1 MYLTHNIGSAS
12 ALPIIMQ
19 TSAFA
24 HYTKYCSSFR
34 NSPVDHLPIFL
45 VKALQRYPA
54 SHRQFR
60 GQSGREQPH
69 RSTLFRKIHPCIPIG
84 EYPLQKLSSQAVA
97 KSLQVQGINSN
108 RWQVDN
114 SGKVAVVGDKAESI
128 QEVQELVFCRAGCF
142 MHCCKCFHV
151 EKLSTHSCCS
161 CKDSS
166 NSEAKG
172 QPSFKRL
179 VVTVDIINE
188 QDEDEQEGLQQ

>member
-1 MYLTHNIGSAS
+1 M
-12 ALPIIMQ
+12 
-19 TSAFA
+19 
-24 HYTKYCSSFR
+24 
-34 NSPVDHLPIFL
+34 L

-54 SHRQFR
+54 SHQLFR
-60 GQSGREQPH
+60 GQSGRGQH
-69 RSTLFRKIHPCIPIG
+69 YRSTLFRKIHPCIPIG

-151 EKLSTHSCCS
+151 EKLSTHSCC

-179 VVTVDIINE
+179 VTVVIINE